1 MTDSTN
7 PDPTSALRALG
18 QRLRQGREEQ
28 GLAVPELA
36 GRLNMGVEQLRALES
51 GDGERLPEP
60 VFVVAQARRVAS
72 NLGINIDEPLQQLRD
87 TDLFQ
92 TKPPKVE
99 ELNLRGFN
107 AADAT
112 NDLGSEEQHHGG
124 KTSPGLPLRALGGVA
139 LVAGIVAA
147 LVAGGRQLALTFKAP
162 ASTPPA
168 SRPADPTNTAPP
180 KAKPVSPVSAP
191 TPATGTKTP
200 APGNQAPRSSNPP
213 AGAPLAGNELLL
225 SSSQPSWLEVK
236 APSGAVLFRG
246 TFKGERRFPLNGG
259 LAVLAG
265 RPDLVVAQIGSGA
278 RQPLGRIDQVTWRR
292 FKATEATPAEAKAP
306 AP

>member
-1 MTDSTN
+1 VRRAEPVTDSPN

-18 QRLRQGREEQ
+18 QRLRQGREEK
-28 GLAVPELA
+28 GLALPELA

-60 VFVVAQARRVAS
+60 VFVVAQARRVAN
-72 NLGINIDEPLQQLRD
+72 NLGITIDEPLQQRRA
-87 TDLFQ
+87 TELFQ

-107 AADAT
+107 AADAA
-112 NDLGSEEQHHGG
+112 NDQASEPPHHGG
-124 KTSPGLPLRALGGVA
+124 KRALGGVA

-147 LVAGGRQLALTFKAP
+147 LVAGGRQLALTFKTP
-162 ASTPPA
+162 ASPPPA
-168 SRPADPTNTAPP
+168 SSPAAGPTQ
-180 KAKPVSPVSAP
+180 AKPVSP
-191 TPATGTKTP
+191 AT
-200 APGNQAPRSSNPP
+200 AQPP
-213 AGAPLAGNELLL
+213 AAGSKPPAGNELLL

-236 APSGAVLFRG
+236 SPAGAVLFRG

-265 RPDLVVAQIGSGA
+265 RPDLVLAQIGSGA
-278 RQPLGRIDQVTWRR
+278 SQPLGRIDQVSWKR
-292 FKATEATPAEAKAP
+292 FKPAAAAP
-306 AP
+306 APAP